1 MKDQLITYGT
11 AELAKEK
18 GFENKTPHKLRRDYY
33 NHLGEINGDV
43 TQYVKAYVHKRDTT
57 KLKTIDAP
65 TQSLLQKWLREEHNL
80 HILMNVGMND
90 GVKQTFYC
98 NIFKFGKNLY
108 VGKFRSE
115 TSIYTYE
122 EALEKGLIEALK
134 LI

>member
-1 MKDQLITYGT
+1 MEEQLISSET
-11 AELAKEK
+11 AKLAKVK
-18 GFENKTPHKLRRDYY
+18 GFDELTPNLYVVDPDVRTATANNNGRTNSNYIERKDYKVY
-33 NHLGEINGDV
+33 S
-43 TQYVKAYVHKRDTT
+43 R
-57 KLKTIDAP
+57 P